1 MTQAAGYRRLPDLDD
16 PRRRLPW
23 LLPAA
28 VLAWIAMLAGFA
40 RLLEQSAS
48 PSSPPPAAIEA
59 RIIEVPADQPRT
71 RQAPPVTAAP
81 APVKMNPSRAPR
93 SAQSSHPS
101 VRLAPAPVSS
111 APASGGDS
119 APPQSAPASNESSDA
134 GGIGA
139 ADDPDAGGAR
149 AVYAPAPEIPDDLR
163 EEPLTAEAVAHFTV
177 SRDGAVAVALT
188 TSTPNSRLN
197 QVILKTLKSWRFEP
211 AVKDG
216 AAIDTEFDIRIPISI
231 Q

>member
-1 MTQAAGYRRLPDLDD
+1 MTQATPYQRIPELDD
-16 PRRRLPW
+16 PRRRIPW

-28 VLAWIAMLAGFA
+28 VLTWIAMLAGFA
-40 RLLEQSAS
+40 RLLQQGAA
-48 PSSPPPAAIEA
+48 PQAPPASIEA

-71 RQAPPVTAAP
+71 PLAPAVTAAP
-81 APVKMNPSRAPR
+81 APVKMKPSQARR
-93 SAQSSHPS
+93 SAQSLHPS
-101 VRLAPAPVSS
+101 VHLAPAPVSS
-111 APASGGDS
+111 APASGGES
-119 APPQSAPASNESSDA
+119 APPQPAPSSNESSDT
-134 GGIGA
+134 GGIGG
-139 ADDPDAGGAR
+139 ADDSDAGGAH

-188 TSTPNSRLN
+188 TSTANSRLN
-197 QVILKTLKSWRFEP
+197 EVILKTLKSWRFEP